1 MEYLIF
7 NFLFSASF
15 ENILSDVN
23 QIKRGMQMTEK
34 QFEVSGDEILKK
46 FISTNRSKVDKVTNI
61 FFMLLFLQDVLQI
74 IQDTETA
81 KEAYENV
88 VKYFGETPKTM
99 PPETFFPMVSR
110 FIEAYKK
117 AEKEVEERKIVEVR
131 LLS

>member
-61 FFMLLFLQDVLQI
+61 FFMLLFLQDVL
-74 IQDTETA
+74 
-81 KEAYENV
+81 
-88 VKYFGETPKTM
+88 
-99 PPETFFPMVSR
+99 
-110 FIEAYKK
+110 
-117 AEKEVEERKIVEVR
+117 
-131 LLS
+131 

>member
-46 FISTNRSKVDKVTNI
+46 FISTNRSKVDKVANI
-61 FFMLLFLQDVLQI
+61 FLMLLFLQDVL
-74 IQDTETA
+74 
-81 KEAYENV
+81 
-88 VKYFGETPKTM
+88 
-99 PPETFFPMVSR
+99 
-110 FIEAYKK
+110 
-117 AEKEVEERKIVEVR
+117 
-131 LLS
+131 